1 MNSNRNNISRRRAAL
16 QLTNGVLALV
26 TTGSGKVVLAQAD
39 RPVKVIMP
47 GSAGSGG
54 SNTMRAAA
62 QAFSKALGI
71 PVVVEDV
78 PGAGGIVGTQ
88 AVVRAAPDGYTL
100 SMVSN
105 NHVIYPSV
113 YKSVPFDPIADVTPI
128 SVIGT
133 TPIVMLVNPTKMP
146 TKSSQEMVALIKAN
160 PGKFNYGSAG
170 NGTILHLAGAMFLEE
185 AGSLKATHV
194 PYKGTGPMLTDLLGG
209 QLDFATSTLPAARQH
224 IQNGTLRAIGV
235 AANVRQAAAM
245 EIPTFVEQGIPG
257 YIIEVWYAVIGPA
270 KMSPTNISRIHGALV
285 TAFAATDVKEVM
297 AKQGNMINI
306 STPEYASK
314 YFLTETMKYAKLV
327 KLAGVEVQ

>member
-1 MNSNRNNISRRRAAL
+1 MA
-16 QLTNGVLALV
+16 
-26 TTGSGKVVLAQAD
+26 LAQAD

-62 QAFSKALGI
+62 QAFSMALGI

-78 PGAGGIVGTQ
+78 PGACGIVGTQ

-146 TKSSQEMVALIKAN
+146 VKSSQEMVALIKAN

-170 NGTILHLAGAMFLEE
+170 NGHFLLE
-185 AGSLKATHV
+185 
-194 PYKGTGPMLTDLLGG
+194 D
-209 QLDFATSTLPAARQH
+209 
-224 IQNGTLRAIGV
+224 
-235 AANVRQAAAM
+235 
-245 EIPTFVEQGIPG
+245 
-257 YIIEVWYAVIGPA
+257 
-270 KMSPTNISRIHGALV
+270 
-285 TAFAATDVKEVM
+285 
-297 AKQGNMINI
+297 
-306 STPEYASK
+306 
-314 YFLTETMKYAKLV
+314 
-327 KLAGVEVQ
+327 